1 MYETIKELLIDS
13 FGVQATA
20 VAPEATLKEL
30 DLDSLDLVEF
40 SLVLQ
45 SELHIGVSDEELL
58 TVPTFGELI
67 GLLEARAPKA
77 V

>member
-13 FGVQATA
+13 FGVQEAA
-20 VAPEATLKEL
+20 VAPEATLKDL

-40 SLVLQ
+40 SLVLH
-45 SELHIGVSDEELL
+45 SELRIEITDEELL
-58 TVPTFGELI
+58 TVPTYGELI